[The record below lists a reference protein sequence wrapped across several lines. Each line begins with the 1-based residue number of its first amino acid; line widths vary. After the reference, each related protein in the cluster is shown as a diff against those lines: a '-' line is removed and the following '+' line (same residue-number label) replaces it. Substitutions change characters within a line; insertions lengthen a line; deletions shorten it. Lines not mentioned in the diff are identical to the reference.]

1 MSKVRLFARAKTR
14 IGEKRAMDMV
24 TTAMSILRAYYRSKI
39 NADLLFIAGE
49 ITDQIYDNVEQQHTA
64 QTQSLMTEMDRQR
77 EMGVS
82 AISNMLQLSP
92 ERVVTEGIRMAKLG
106 DVVNLE
112 KIADDFTKGISTQ
125 HKLFPDYGF
134 EFRLHNGQQRL
145 TSIPLAS
152 GAEKK
157 YPPKFKCVG
166 TVRVGDK
173 YVEEIKPELIDYAN
187 RHQLPLQL
195 NITQPQKLLGT
206 ELDPIQYE
214 AEELVGK
221 VLTVPP
227 KPFHK
232 AFPCSIS
239 INDVVEF
246 DYILFRTQEILDDG
260 TTVVSNSEQTDC
272 PFIFTMRAN
281 LDTKRLT
288 FTISLNNAD
297 NADTLKYVRFM
308 KAVENGSI
316 ISVKSLEL
324 QEEFARGQL
333 DDFQYKTDFNDID
346 EEVQFW
352 EMVVAIEKHFETIV
366 DVPTEIYD
374 SQYRMLQYL
383 YGLIIGDTNTVTWST
398 LALRMDLTKK
408 LKADIA
414 EWEDTRFALAYVGSV
429 EVPLWE
435 QKYEVPII
443 RRYLCVKT
451 KDLDRLKNKADVLDV
466 GDEIFLNFVPGDGE
480 QGIWEDTLHHSD
492 ADSAS
497 DRIQII
503 P

>member
-39 NADLLFIAGE
+39 NADLLFVAGE
-49 ITDQIYDNVEQQHTA
+49 ITDQISDNVEQQHTA

-187 RHQLPLQL
+187 RHQLQLQL

-246 DYILFRTQEILDDG
+246 D
-260 TTVVSNSEQTDC
+260 
-272 PFIFTMRAN
+272 
-281 LDTKRLT
+281 
-288 FTISLNNAD
+288 
-297 NADTLKYVRFM
+297 
-308 KAVENGSI
+308 
-316 ISVKSLEL
+316 
-324 QEEFARGQL
+324 
-333 DDFQYKTDFNDID
+333 
-346 EEVQFW
+346 
-352 EMVVAIEKHFETIV
+352 
-366 DVPTEIYD
+366 
-374 SQYRMLQYL
+374 
-383 YGLIIGDTNTVTWST
+383 
-398 LALRMDLTKK
+398 
-408 LKADIA
+408 
-414 EWEDTRFALAYVGSV
+414 
-429 EVPLWE
+429 
-435 QKYEVPII
+435 
-443 RRYLCVKT
+443 
-451 KDLDRLKNKADVLDV
+451 
-466 GDEIFLNFVPGDGE
+466 
-480 QGIWEDTLHHSD
+480 
-492 ADSAS
+492 
-497 DRIQII
+497 
-503 P
+503 